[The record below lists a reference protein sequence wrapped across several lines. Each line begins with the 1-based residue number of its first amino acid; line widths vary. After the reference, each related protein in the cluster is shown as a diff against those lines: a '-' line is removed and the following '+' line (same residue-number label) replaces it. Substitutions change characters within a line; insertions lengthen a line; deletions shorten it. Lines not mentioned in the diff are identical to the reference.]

1 MAPPM
6 TPRVLLVDDEP
17 AILGALRR
25 IVQKARPDAV
35 VVYASDVATATWQLR
50 TTAIRFVITD
60 MKMGLDDQAGWA
72 VVDAARKLDVTCV
85 IITGNDDVETTKRA
99 ERTGVR
105 LLHKPVNAAALAK
118 MVEDVFATT
127 STGDF
132 PAIPYGAAVNG

>member
-1 MAPPM
+1 M

-25 IVQKARPDAV
+25 IVQKARPDAI

-60 MKMGLDDQAGWA
+60 MKMGGDDAAGWA
-72 VVDAARKLDVTCV
+72 VVDAARKLDVAAV
-85 IITGNDDVETTKRA
+85 IITGNDETATVDRA
-99 ERTGVR
+99 RRLGVR
-105 LLHKPVNAAALAK
+105 LLHKPVNAPALAK
-118 MVEDVFATT
+118 MVEEVFATT

-132 PAIPYGAAVNG
+132 PAIPYENAANG

>member
-35 VVYASDVATATWQLR
+35 VVYASDVATATWQLQ

-60 MKMGLDDQAGWA
+60 MRMGKDHEGGWSVVEAAQALGVA
-72 VVDAARKLDVTCV
+72 SV
-85 IITGNDDVETTKRA
+85 IITGNTEPSTIERA
-99 ERTGVR
+99 RRLGVR
-105 LLHKPVNAAALAK
+105 ILTKPVNAMALAK
-118 MVEDVFATT
+118 MVEEVFATT

-132 PAIPYGAAVNG
+132 PAIPMAANG

>member
-1 MAPPM
+1 M

-60 MKMGLDDQAGWA
+60 MRMGADHDAGWA
-72 VVDAARKLDVTCV
+72 VVDAARKLDVAAV
-85 IITGNDDVETTKRA
+85 IITGNDDAATSERAKRL
-99 ERTGVR
+99 GVR

-118 MVEDVFATT
+118 MVEEVFATT

-132 PAIPYGAAVNG
+132 PAIPYGAAANG